1 MEGASPDFVLVPLTE
16 LTAELLRAVVES
28 FVLREGTDYGATELS
43 LDEKVARMIAQL
55 KRGEANI
62 VFDPE
67 SESVTI
73 LTGRWRAPQGN

>member
-1 MEGASPDFVLVPLTE
+1 MEGTSPDFVLVPYTE

-28 FVLREGTDYGATELS
+28 FVLREGTDYGDRELS

-55 KRGEANI
+55 KKGEAKL

-67 SESVTI
+67 SDSVTI
-73 LTGRWRAPQGN
+73 LPGRSG

>member
-1 MEGASPDFVLVPLTE
+1 MEGTSPDFVLVPYTE

-28 FVLREGTDYGATELS
+28 FVLREGTDYGDRELS

-55 KRGEANI
+55 KKGEANL

-67 SESVTI
+67 SDSVTI
-73 LTGRWRAPQGN
+73 LPGRSG

>member
-1 MEGASPDFVLVPLTE
+1 MEGAPPDFVLVPYTE

-28 FVLREGTDYGATELS
+28 FVLREGTDYGDRELS

-55 KRGEANI
+55 KNGEANL
-62 VFDPE
+62 VFDPG

-73 LTGRWRAPQGN
+73 LRGRG